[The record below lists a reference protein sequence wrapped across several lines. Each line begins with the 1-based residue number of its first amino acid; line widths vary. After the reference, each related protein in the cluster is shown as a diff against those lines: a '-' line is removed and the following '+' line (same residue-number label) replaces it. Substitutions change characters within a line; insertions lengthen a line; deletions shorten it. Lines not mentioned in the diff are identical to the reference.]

1 MEEKRNWWEEGLRM
15 AGANFGE
22 VVAEKSS
29 AAEQEKA
36 VRTCGCT
43 CVRVCFPVDAF
54 VHLLFVLFSL
64 RMLVSLPLTNLYET
78 TKTKST

>member
-22 VVAEKSS
+22 VVEEKSS
-29 AAEQEKA
+29 AAEQEKP

-43 CVRVCFPVDAF
+43 CVQVCCSVDF
-54 VHLLFVLFSL
+54 FYFFFSGC
-64 RMLVSLPLTNLYET
+64 SP
-78 TKTKST
+78 